1 MSRFIT
7 FYASRIGLLNY
18 CFKYIARCCC
28 RLVHMKESSENLKT
42 KKRSENKNAKTRF
55 FLSKVQNVSNVWN
68 NCGTN

>member
-1 MSRFIT
+1 
-7 FYASRIGLLNY
+7 
-18 CFKYIARCCC
+18 
-28 RLVHMKESSENLKT
+28 MKESSENLKT